1 MQIHVYTKGE
11 KPRILTAGEVPE
23 HPTLLPGFS
32 APIGKLFETWK

>member
-11 KPRILTAGEVPE
+11 KPRILTA